1 MDVASQMLP
10 ANHRNELLAKSS
22 ASLRLD
28 YIQRNPAFGVAVDLE
43 LEIIFSG
50 KLKVKTEVLP
60 DVNVCLRLMTGNA
73 DLKILP
79 YRFENWPH
87 VRIAEVHLEP
97 VAALLADIKSQ
108 FACDGTQGMITG
120 KRLSANRVKR
130 S

>member
-1 MDVASQMLP
+1 MQP
-10 ANHRNELLAKSS
+10 AALAGTS
-22 ASLRLD
+22 APLRLD
-28 YIQRNPAFGVAVDLE
+28 HIQRDPAFGVAVYLE

-60 DVNVCLRLMTGNA
+60 DVNVCLRLMTGDA

-108 FACDGTQGMITG
+108 FACDCTQRMITG